1 MLINHSGEATEQ
13 SGPPC
18 LDNAEII
25 KEIHAI
31 LSSRDWT
38 RLYWSSYR
46 RLYWVQ
52 GANRVYLAA
61 DLQHEAVVR
70 ILRTRPVPV
79 DVAVIAA
86 LFQAVR
92 SVAGC
97 WRTANR
103 RVLPLEAA
111 RQEIIQ
117 W

>member
-1 MLINHSGEATEQ
+1 LE
-13 SGPPC
+13 
-18 LDNAEII
+18 NAEIF
-25 KEIHAI
+25 KEIDAI
-31 LSSRDWT
+31 LSSGDWV

-52 GANRVYLAA
+52 GANRLSLAA

-70 ILRTRPVPV
+70 ILGTRPVPV

-92 SVAGC
+92 SVSGC

-103 RVLPLEAA
+103 RLIPLEME
-111 RQEIIQ
+111 RRRSFGGRGT
-117 W
+117 